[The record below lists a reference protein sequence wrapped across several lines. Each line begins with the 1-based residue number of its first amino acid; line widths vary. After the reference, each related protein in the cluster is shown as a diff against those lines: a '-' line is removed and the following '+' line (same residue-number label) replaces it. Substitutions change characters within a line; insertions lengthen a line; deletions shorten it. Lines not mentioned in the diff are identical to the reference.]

1 MWLCGC
7 NYACDGEYL
16 VPLHPQTPIAPTHK
30 CNGKPHQS
38 PIFHEKIMKTAATNV
53 KMMVSCFIL
62 HYIFFGAASFSATC
76 ILFISLLRSFI
87 SLPSVFYSNVLHLPV
102 CLFVTF
108 QYFALP
114 RILPPAAL
122 STTLSQSWFV
132 SLVASPFEFIR
143 LFPTESLHFS
153 NSSSNES
160 RRSLSRALDV
170 QQSDCE
176 HPERL

>member
-1 MWLCGC
+1 MPGNAVDAVDEAAIRSISPVTKDSLICCSQQSAESMWLCGC

-122 STTLSQSWFV
+122 STTLSQS
-132 SLVASPFEFIR
+132 
-143 LFPTESLHFS
+143 
-153 NSSSNES
+153 
-160 RRSLSRALDV
+160 
-170 QQSDCE
+170 
-176 HPERL
+176 